1 MSFLDSRQFLPIM
14 IGEGGFYFGK
24 DDLLFLLRN
33 CLPDR
38 TAARSVFLSEEDV
51 YRRTYTYIVMN
62 WSATTFG
69 GVADRGRKHL
79 GKKASGI

>member
-1 MSFLDSRQFLPIM
+1 M

-24 DDLLFLLRN
+24 DDLFFLLRN

-38 TAARSVFLSEEDV
+38 TAAKSAFLSEEAI
-51 YRRTYTYIVMN
+51 YWRTYTYIMMN
-62 WSATTFG
+62 WSAALFG

-79 GKKASGI
+79 GKKAFGI